1 LHLRKARK
9 DQRGEQGREYVHASR
24 VAPAAALFV
33 AALLTATVAVA
44 ATPTRS
50 QERFNVAFHSQALK
64 ATMHA
69 RVVLPD
75 NYGGSKQRYPVV
87 YFLHGLP
94 ATSVSYSQLDWVA
107 DALAATGRPAIL
119 VAPQGARDNDT
130 DPEYLDWGKGRNWET
145 YVSSELVQYVD
156 AHFRTIATRKG
167 RAIVGLS
174 AGGYGAAAIGFHHL
188 HLYAAIESWSG
199 YFVPTDPSG
208 LVKLDRGSQ
217 SANNQASLHSLV
229 GTDAAR
235 IRAQH
240 PFFAFYVG
248 RGDTRFRSENVQLN
262 RELNAAH
269 IAHVFELY
277 AGAHTGTLWQRHAVD
292 WLGLALKHLAAA
304 STP

>member
-1 LHLRKARK
+1 
-9 DQRGEQGREYVHASR
+9 VHASR

-33 AALLTATVAVA
+33 AVLLTATVAVA

-50 QERFNVAFHSQALK
+50 QERFDVAFHSHALD

-75 NYGGSKQRYPVV
+75 DYAGSKERYPVV

-94 ATSVSYSQLDWVA
+94 ATSVSYAQLDWVA

-130 DPEYLDWGKGRNWET
+130 DPEYLDWGQGRNWET
-145 YVSSELVQYVD
+145 YVSMELVHYAD
-156 AHFRTIATRKG
+156 SHFRTIATRNG
-167 RAIVGLS
+167 RAIIGLS
-174 AGGYGAAAIGFHHL
+174 AGGYGAAAIGLNHL
-188 HLYAAIESWSG
+188 DRYAAIESWSG
-199 YFVPTDPSG
+199 YFVPTDPTG

-217 SANNQASLHSLV
+217 SANNRASLHALV
-229 GTDAAR
+229 GTSAAV
-235 IRAQH
+235 IRAHH

-269 IAHVFELY
+269 IAHVFEVY
-277 AGAHTGTLWQRHAVD
+277 DGAHTTTLWQRHAVD
-292 WLGLALKHLAAA
+292 WLGLALKHLTSAT
-304 STP
+304 TP